1 MKCELHVHVEHF
13 SLFGLQSQYT
23 VSELESMRGR
33 GGRIKELEDD
43 IIAESFY
50 GRGETRSA
58 ASHRIGEEL
67 FQVYDPWLKK
77 KVSHIF
83 QFIVHDNSI

>member
-1 MKCELHVHVEHF
+1 
-13 SLFGLQSQYT
+13 
-23 VSELESMRGR
+23 MRGR
-33 GGRIKELEDD
+33 GGRIKELEDP

-50 GRGETRSA
+50 GIGETRSA
-58 ASHRIGEEL
+58 ATRSAASDRIGEEL